1 MTLLEVIATTVADAR
16 AAQRG
21 GANRL
26 ELVTAMGEGG
36 LTPSIGLIEAV
47 TEAVDIPVNVIVRP
61 HSRSFVYDADDYA
74 VMLRDVRAIAKT
86 RANAIVVG
94 MLTANGD
101 IDTDGLARVIDAAD
115 GLPLTFHRAFD
126 DTRDLHAAFDT
137 LLQFD
142 AVTNVLTSG
151 GKPSVLE
158 AEKTI
163 AKLVERA
170 KDSHCTVLAGAGLT
184 VDAVAPFVASTRAR
198 AVHFGSGV
206 RVDGN
211 GLAPGMKRE
220 SGACG
225 RRSTRWAEAGAY
237 APIHGSLRKHH
248 PATVFRCPSPSLSPS
263 NPSSRSYAC
272 P

>member
-1 MTLLEVIATTVADAR
+1 MTLLEIIATTVADAR
-16 AAQRG
+16 AAERG

-26 ELVTAMGEGG
+26 ELITAMGEGG
-36 LTPSIGLIEAV
+36 LTPSIGLIEEVIDAV
-47 TEAVDIPVNVIVRP
+47 GIPVNVIVRP

-74 VMLRDVRAIAKT
+74 VIIRDVRAIAKT

-94 MLTANGD
+94 MLNANGD

-126 DTRDLHAAFDT
+126 EARDLFAVFDT
-137 LLQFD
+137 LLTCD

-158 AEKTI
+158 AQTTI

-170 KDSHCTVLAGAGLT
+170 KGTHCTVLAGAGLT
-184 VDAVAPFVASTRAR
+184 VEAVAPFAASTGVR

-206 RVDGN
+206 RVDGK
-211 GLAPGMKRE
+211 GLAPVDEERV
-220 SGACG
+220 
-225 RRSTRWAEAGAY
+225 RRVRTLLD
-237 APIHGSLRKHH
+237 APR
-248 PATVFRCPSPSLSPS
+248 
-263 NPSSRSYAC
+263 
-272 P
+272 